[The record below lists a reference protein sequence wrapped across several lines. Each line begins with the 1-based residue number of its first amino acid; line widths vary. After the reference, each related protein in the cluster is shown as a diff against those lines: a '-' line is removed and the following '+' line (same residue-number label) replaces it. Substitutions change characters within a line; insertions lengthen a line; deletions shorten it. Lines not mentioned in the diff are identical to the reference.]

1 MKMQKIST
9 RGMSREEWLKERKK
23 SLGGSDMGAVL
34 GLNKYRSPYT
44 VWAEKTGRIGEE
56 PENEAMR
63 IGRDLEGYV
72 ATRFEIKT
80 GLRVRKVNYIL
91 RNDEAPCL
99 HANIDRMVLP
109 AGWHAGLECKT
120 ANALNMKRYAV
131 GEFPESYYAQCVT
144 YLAVTGWE
152 RWFLAALVLG
162 KGFYCYQITTV
173 PDDYV
178 PGWCESSVYVSPDE
192 IEALKRCAADFWH
205 DYVEADSPP
214 PLDGTDS
221 TTETI
226 TRLYEGGGGDVEL
239 FGRERLVEQY
249 QYLMS
254 RKQAI
259 EKSADSIKQQL
270 MSDLGDN
277 ERGYCGRFT
286 VDWKAQSRQT
296 FDAKRFAKDHPEMD
310 LSSYYKTTNFRKF
323 AVKEEKKR

>member
-9 RGMSREEWLKERKK
+9 LGMSREDWLEERKK

-34 GLNKYRSPYT
+34 GLNRYRSPYT

-63 IGRDLEGYV
+63 VGRDLEPYV
-72 ATRFEIKT
+72 ASRFEEASRKSVRRMNYL
-80 GLRVRKVNYIL
+80 LRRE
-91 RNDEAPCL
+91 DCPHL
-99 HANIDRMVLP
+99 HANIDRQIL
-109 AGWHAGLECKT
+109 GESSGLECKT
-120 ANALNMKRYAV
+120 ASALNLKRYE
-131 GEFPESYYAQCVT
+131 GGDFPESYYAQCVT

-192 IEALKRCAADFWH
+192 IAALKRCAADFWH

-214 PLDGTDS
+214 PMDGDAS
-221 TTETI
+221 TTEALETI
-226 TRLYEGGGGDVEL
+226 YEGGGGEVEL

-254 RKQAI
+254 RKKAI
-259 EKSADSIKQQL
+259 ENGADAIKQQL
-270 MSDLGDN
+270 MNDLGDN

-286 VDWKAQSRQT
+286 VDWKGQSRQT
-296 FDAKRFAKDHPEMD
+296 FDARAFAKDHPEMD
-310 LSSYYKTTNFRKF
+310 LSGYYKTTNFRKF
-323 AVKEEKKR
+323 AVKEDKER

>member
-9 RGMSREEWLKERKK
+9 LGMSREDWLEERKK

-34 GLNKYRSPYT
+34 GLNRYRSPYT

-63 IGRDLEGYV
+63 VGRDLEPYV
-72 ATRFEIKT
+72 ASRFEEASRKSVRRMNYL
-80 GLRVRKVNYIL
+80 LRRK
-91 RNDEAPCL
+91 DCPHL
-99 HANIDRMVLP
+99 HANIDRQIL
-109 AGWHAGLECKT
+109 GESSGLECKT
-120 ANALNMKRYAV
+120 ASALNLKRYE
-131 GEFPESYYAQCVT
+131 GGDFPESYYAQCVT

-192 IEALKRCAADFWH
+192 IAALKRCAADFWH

-214 PLDGTDS
+214 PMDGDAS
-221 TTETI
+221 TTEALETI
-226 TRLYEGGGGDVEL
+226 YEGGGGEVEL

-254 RKQAI
+254 RKKAI
-259 EKSADSIKQQL
+259 EKGADAIKQQL
-270 MSDLGDN
+270 MNDLGDN

-286 VDWKAQSRQT
+286 VDWKGQSRQT
-296 FDAKRFAKDHPEMD
+296 FDARAFAKDHPEMD
-310 LSSYYKTTNFRKF
+310 LSGYYKTTNFRKF
-323 AVKEEKKR
+323 AVKEDKER

>member
-9 RGMSREEWLKERKK
+9 LGMSREEWLKERKK

-63 IGRDLEGYV
+63 IGRDLELYV
-72 ATRFEIKT
+72 ASRFEEVSHK
-80 GLRVRKVNYIL
+80 GVRRMNYLLRRE
-91 RNDEAPCL
+91 DCPHL
-99 HANIDRMVLP
+99 HANIDRQIL
-109 AGWHAGLECKT
+109 GESSGLECKT
-120 ANALNMKRYAV
+120 ASALNLKRYE
-131 GEFPESYYAQCVT
+131 GGDFPESYYAQCVT

-192 IEALKRCAADFWH
+192 IAALKRCAADFWH

-214 PLDGTDS
+214 PMDGDAS
-221 TTETI
+221 TTEALETI
-226 TRLYEGGGGDVEL
+226 YEGGGGEVEL

-254 RKQAI
+254 RKKAI
-259 EKSADSIKQQL
+259 EKSADTIKQQL
-270 MSDLGDN
+270 MNDLGDN

-286 VDWKAQSRQT
+286 VDWKGQSRQT
-296 FDAKRFAKDHPEMD
+296 FDAKAFAKDHPEMD

-323 AVKEEKKR
+323 AVKEDKER

>member
-9 RGMSREEWLKERKK
+9 RGMSREEWLEERRK

-63 IGRDLEGYV
+63 VGRDLEPYV
-72 ATRFEIKT
+72 ASRFEEVSRK
-80 GLRVRKVNYIL
+80 GVRRMNYLLRRE
-91 RNDEAPCL
+91 DCPHL
-99 HANIDRMVLP
+99 HANIDRQIL
-109 AGWHAGLECKT
+109 GESSGLECKT

-192 IEALKRCAADFWH
+192 IAALKRCAADFWH

-214 PLDGTDS
+214 PMDGMES

-226 TRLYEGGGGDVEL
+226 TSIYEGGGGEVEL

-254 RKQAI
+254 RKNAI
-259 EKSADSIKQQL
+259 EKSADAIKQHL
-270 MSDLGDN
+270 MKDLGDN

-296 FDAKRFAKDHPEMD
+296 FDARAFAKDHPDMD
-310 LSSYYKTTNFRKF
+310 LSRYYKTTNFRKF
-323 AVKEEKKR
+323 AVKEDKER

>member
-9 RGMSREEWLKERKK
+9 LGMSREDWLEERKK

-34 GLNKYRSPYT
+34 GLNRYRSPYT

-63 IGRDLEGYV
+63 VGRDLEPYV
-72 ATRFEIKT
+72 ASRFEEASRKSVRRMNYL
-80 GLRVRKVNYIL
+80 LRRE
-91 RNDEAPCL
+91 DCPHL
-99 HANIDRMVLP
+99 HANIDRQIL
-109 AGWHAGLECKT
+109 GESSGLECKT
-120 ANALNMKRYAV
+120 ASALNLKRYE
-131 GEFPESYYAQCVT
+131 GGDFPESYYAQCVT

-192 IEALKRCAADFWH
+192 IAALKRCAADFWH

-214 PLDGTDS
+214 PMDGDAS
-221 TTETI
+221 TTEALETI
-226 TRLYEGGGGDVEL
+226 YEGGGGEVEL

-254 RKQAI
+254 RKKAI
-259 EKSADSIKQQL
+259 EKGADAIKQQL
-270 MSDLGDN
+270 MNDLGDN

-286 VDWKAQSRQT
+286 VDWKGQSRQT
-296 FDAKRFAKDHPEMD
+296 FDARAFAKNHPEMD
-310 LSSYYKTTNFRKF
+310 LSGYYKTTNFRKF
-323 AVKEEKKR
+323 AVKEDKER

>member
-9 RGMSREEWLKERKK
+9 LGMSREDWLEERKK

-34 GLNKYRSPYT
+34 GLNRYRSPYT

-63 IGRDLEGYV
+63 VGRDLEPYV
-72 ATRFEIKT
+72 ASRFEEASRKSVRRMNYL
-80 GLRVRKVNYIL
+80 LRRE
-91 RNDEAPCL
+91 DCPHL
-99 HANIDRMVLP
+99 HANIDRQIL
-109 AGWHAGLECKT
+109 GESSGLECKT
-120 ANALNMKRYAV
+120 ASALNLKRYE
-131 GEFPESYYAQCVT
+131 GGDFPESYYAQCVT

-192 IEALKRCAADFWH
+192 IAALKRCAADFWH

-214 PLDGTDS
+214 PMDGDAS
-221 TTETI
+221 TTEALETI
-226 TRLYEGGGGDVEL
+226 YEGGGGEVEL

-254 RKQAI
+254 RKNAI
-259 EKSADSIKQQL
+259 EKSADTIKQQL
-270 MSDLGDN
+270 MNDLGDN

-286 VDWKAQSRQT
+286 VDWKGQSRQT
-296 FDAKRFAKDHPEMD
+296 FDARAFAKDHPEMD
-310 LSSYYKTTNFRKF
+310 LSGYYKTTNFRKF
-323 AVKEEKKR
+323 AVKEDKER

>member
-9 RGMSREEWLKERKK
+9 LGMSREEWLKERKK

-99 HANIDRMVLP
+99 HANIDRQIL
-109 AGWHAGLECKT
+109 GESSGLECKT
-120 ANALNMKRYAV
+120 ASALNLKRYK
-131 GEFPESYYAQCVT
+131 GGDFPESYYAQCVT
-144 YLAVTGWE
+144 YLAVTDWA
-152 RWFLAALVLG
+152 RWYLAALVLG

-173 PDDYV
+173 PNDDT
-178 PGWCESSVYVSPDE
+178 PEWCESSVYVSPEE
-192 IEALKRCAADFWH
+192 IEAVKRCAEDFWR
-205 DYVEADSPP
+205 DYIEADSPP
-214 PLDGTDS
+214 PMDGMES

-226 TRLYEGGGGDVEL
+226 TSIYDGGGGEVEL
-239 FGRERLVEQY
+239 FGRESLIEQY

-254 RKQAI
+254 RKQSI
-259 EKSADSIKQQL
+259 EKGADAIKQQL
-270 MSDLGDN
+270 MKDLGDN

-296 FDAKRFAKDHPEMD
+296 FDARAFAKDHPGMD
-310 LSSYYKTTNFRKF
+310 LSGYYKTTNFRKF
-323 AVKEEKKR
+323 AVKEDKER

>member
-9 RGMSREEWLKERKK
+9 RGMSREEWLEERRK

-63 IGRDLEGYV
+63 IGRDLEPYV
-72 ATRFEIKT
+72 ASRFEEVSRK
-80 GLRVRKVNYIL
+80 GVRRMNYLLRRE
-91 RNDEAPCL
+91 DCPHL
-99 HANIDRMVLP
+99 HANIDRQIL
-109 AGWHAGLECKT
+109 GESSGLECKT
-120 ANALNMKRYAV
+120 ASALNLKRYK
-131 GEFPESYYAQCVT
+131 GGDFPESYYAQCVT
-144 YLAVTGWE
+144 YLAVTGWA
-152 RWFLAALVLG
+152 RWYLAALVLG

-192 IEALKRCAADFWH
+192 IAALKRCAADFWH

-214 PLDGTDS
+214 PMDGDAS
-221 TTETI
+221 TTEALETI
-226 TRLYEGGGGDVEL
+226 YEGGGGEVEL

-254 RKQAI
+254 RKKAI
-259 EKSADSIKQQL
+259 EKGADAIKQQL
-270 MSDLGDN
+270 MNDLGDN
-277 ERGYCGRFT
+277 ETGFCGRYT
-286 VDWKAQSRQT
+286 VNWKGQSRQT
-296 FDAKRFAKDHPEMD
+296 FDARAFAKDHPGMD
-310 LSSYYKTTNFRKF
+310 LSGYYKTTNFRKF
-323 AVKEEKKR
+323 AVKEDKER

>member
-9 RGMSREEWLKERKK
+9 RGMSREEWLEERKK

-63 IGRDLEGYV
+63 VGRDLEPYV
-72 ATRFEIKT
+72 ASRFEEVSRK
-80 GLRVRKVNYIL
+80 GVRRMNYLLRRE
-91 RNDEAPCL
+91 DCPHL
-99 HANIDRMVLP
+99 HANIDRQIL
-109 AGWHAGLECKT
+109 GESSGLECKT
-120 ANALNMKRYAV
+120 ASALNLKRYE
-131 GEFPESYYAQCVT
+131 GGDFPESYYAQCVT

-192 IEALKRCAADFWH
+192 IAALKRCAADFWH
-205 DYVEADSPP
+205 DYVETDNPP
-214 PLDGTDS
+214 PMDGTDS
-221 TTETI
+221 TTEALETI
-226 TRLYEGGGGDVEL
+226 YEGGGGEVEL

-254 RKQAI
+254 RKNAI
-259 EKSADSIKQQL
+259 EKSADAIKQQL
-270 MSDLGDN
+270 MNDLGDN
-277 ERGYCGRFT
+277 ERGYCGRYT
-286 VDWKAQSRQT
+286 VDWKGQSRQT
-296 FDAKRFAKDHPEMD
+296 FDAKAFAKDHPGMD
-310 LSSYYKTTNFRKF
+310 LSRYYKTTNFRKF
-323 AVKEEKKR
+323 AVKEDKER